1 MIAFN
6 YKTGKKEDIPLKV
19 LLAPCLSSMTVKQ
32 LKFNNDTDWQLLQQ
46 YVE

>member
-6 YKTGKKEDIPLKV
+6 YKRDKKEDIPLNV
-19 LLAPCLSSMTVKQ
+19 LSQPCLASLTVKL
-32 LKFNNDTDWQLLQQ
+32 LKFNDDTDWQLLQR